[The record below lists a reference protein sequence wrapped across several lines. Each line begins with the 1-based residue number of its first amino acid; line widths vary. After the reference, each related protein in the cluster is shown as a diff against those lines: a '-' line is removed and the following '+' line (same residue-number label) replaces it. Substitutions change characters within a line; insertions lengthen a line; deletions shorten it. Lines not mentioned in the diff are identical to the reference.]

1 MKPEGLEREFDLELQ
16 VEELE
21 DKIAPTGGGTID
33 EPIPNST

>member
-1 MKPEGLEREFDLELQ
+1 MKPQTTEKECDLELQ

-21 DKIAPTGGGTID
+21 DKIAPTGGGTGD